1 MVSKTFIKFSY
12 LNSMYYLIL
21 LNKSRFCIVEGFKLS
36 SRQMRLFL
44 GLLESNN
51 GDRPQHFFY
60 SDKLLFRIS
69 SLPPS
74 T

>member
-12 LNSMYYLIL
+12 LNRMYLIL

-51 GDRPQHFFY
+51 GPQHFFY